1 VTRQLNGWAQIWL
14 GSYLCLNL
22 QVSWISRLSANTLA
36 PVFNTLTSL
45 HIPSL
50 CSSACPYKM
59 HNNHVIN
66 HQIANPRQPPHILLC
81 SHKPL
86 HITVLRCS
94 NQTLDT
100 PHTHLLRPLLFP
112 LFICCSALIRCGA
125 EYLFREDERV
135 RALITICNIDG
146 PPGKISCKPC
156 SELGRKRSAL
166 SRRTAA

>member
-1 VTRQLNGWAQIWL
+1 
-14 GSYLCLNL
+14 
-22 QVSWISRLSANTLA
+22 
-36 PVFNTLTSL
+36 
-45 HIPSL
+45 
-50 CSSACPYKM
+50 
-59 HNNHVIN
+59 
-66 HQIANPRQPPHILLC
+66 
-81 SHKPL
+81 
-86 HITVLRCS
+86 
-94 NQTLDT
+94 
-100 PHTHLLRPLLFP
+100 LLFP